1 MPFGTDLQSAHDPY
15 VSNQPFLIEKK
26 TARTFA
32 MTVFKIKFYLK
43 ITQRYSPRVS
53 ADIADAV

>member
-1 MPFGTDLQSAHDPY
+1 